1 MFPGIHWYGSYGTYL
16 LFALPALILG
26 LIAQAKVKSAFNKY
40 SRVRNYTGLT
50 GAQVARRVL
59 DSNGLQNIRIEMVGG
74 TLSDHYDPS
83 SKTLRLSES
92 VYNSESVAAAG
103 VAAHESGHAIQDAE
117 HYVPLVLRTTLVPGV
132 QIGSWLGP
140 ILFMIGLVFS
150 TPFGE
155 NMAIIGLILFALT
168 AVFSIVTL
176 PVEFNASS
184 RAKAALGSS
193 GFIGMQQMEGINSV
207 LDAAALTYV
216 AAAAQAISTILYY
229 ALHAPRPPR
238 RPLR

>member
-1 MFPGIHWYGSYGTYL
+1 MFPGIHWYSSYGTYM

-26 LIAQAKVKSAFNKY
+26 LIAQARVKSAFAKY
-40 SRVRNYTGLT
+40 SKVRNYTGLT

-59 DSNGLQNIRIEMVGG
+59 DSNGLQDIRIEPVSGS
-74 TLSDHYDPS
+74 LSDHYDPS
-83 SKTLRLSES
+83 SKTLRLSQS
-92 VYNSESVAAAG
+92 VYDVPSIAAAG

-117 HYVPLVLRTTLVPGV
+117 HYGPLIFRTALVPTV

-140 ILFMIGLVFS
+140 LIFMGGLIFA

-155 NMAIIGLILFALT
+155 KMAIFGLILFALT
-168 AVFSIVTL
+168 AVFAIVTL
-176 PVEFNASS
+176 PVEFNASR
-184 RAKAALGSS
+184 RAKAVLETS
-193 GFIGMQQMEGINSV
+193 GFIGMEQMEGINSV

-229 ALHAPRPPR
+229 AFLIFGGRDNR
-238 RPLR
+238 R